1 MNNDRQNKE
10 TPREA
15 YRRKLKDP
23 RWQKMRLEIFNRDGF
38 KCQYC
43 GTKKETLHVHH
54 LEYLPDLDP
63 WQYPIESLI
72 TLCESCH
79 EDETNY
85 RREQEERLIGTLR
98 EIGFSV
104 SDLDQFT
111 TTLGM
116 AHFSCAK
123 SDFVGFFDWFMTS
136 SSAFEELL
144 LEYHHGIP
152 PREYEEVE
160 G

>member
-1 MNNDRQNKE
+1 MKKVEQHNE

-23 RWQKMRLEIFNRDGF
+23 RWQKMRLEIFNRDVF
-38 KCQYC
+38 KCRYC
-43 GTKKETLHVHH
+43 GDKKETLHVHH

-63 WQYPIESLI
+63 WQYPMESLI
-72 TLCESCH
+72 TLWESCH
-79 EDETNY
+79 EEETKY

-111 TTLGM
+111 TALGM
-116 AHFSCAK
+116 AHFPCTK
-123 SDFVGFFDWFMTS
+123 RDFVGFFDWFMTS
-136 SSAFEELL
+136 TSAFEELL
-144 LEYHHGIP
+144 LDYHHGIP
-152 PREYEEVE
+152 PREYEEVLD
-160 G
+160 